1 MRTKVKLYIE
11 GLQADLD
18 ESSFLLLNYTAE
30 DLSNPTVVKNSFSR
44 QITLKGTANND
55 AIFGNIYRN
64 DRSTVYGSPYTGP
77 NFDPTRKT
85 SFVIYND
92 YNEILESGYLKLDEV
107 VTTRKRH
114 DYKVTLFGGL
124 GSFLYGLS

>member
-64 DRSTVYGSPYTGP
+64 DRNTVYGSPYTGP

-85 SFVIYND
+85 SFVIYNELSALLFYSVQSCARHLED
-92 YNEILESGYLKLDEV
+92 ILSVDSDEIIYIAK
-107 VTTRKRH
+107 K
-114 DYKVTLFGGL
+114 
-124 GSFLYGLS
+124 